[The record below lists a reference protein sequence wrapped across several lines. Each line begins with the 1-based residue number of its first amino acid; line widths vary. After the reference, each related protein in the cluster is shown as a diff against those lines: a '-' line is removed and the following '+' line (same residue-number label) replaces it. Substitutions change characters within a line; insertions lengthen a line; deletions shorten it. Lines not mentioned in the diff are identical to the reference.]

1 MSCRAICLA
10 AAVAATT
17 WLGAGSAL
25 AESRIALVIGN
36 SAYQSVSPLAN
47 PANDARAMGELLT
60 AAGFEVVAAPDLTQ
74 ESMRRAIGDFA
85 GKVAA
90 KGRDTVALVYY
101 AGHGV
106 QVDGENFLVPVDA
119 HVEREADVP
128 LQAVRL
134 ADLMNALAAV
144 PSKTRIVLLDA
155 CRDNPFSE
163 INKTSGKGL
172 AIVDAPAGSLVSYAT
187 APGGTAEDGTG
198 ADSPYTGSLTKIAR
212 QPGLPLEQALK
223 RVRLAVHQTTDG
235 RQTPWESSS
244 LTSDFVFFP
253 GAGGAQADHGATRP
267 TGGTVAGARRDAR
280 SVDQWRRELQTL
292 APREAYEIVIREDV
306 VEGYE
311 ALIALF
317 PQQPFVSRVRS
328 LFDRRSEMSDW
339 YIAVTLD
346 TIAAY
351 QEFLSKHPNSD
362 FAATARRLMLRS
374 ATRSLIEASR
384 NPSRLANVATPTAGP
399 TCPCS
404 TPGPSPERRGDAPP
418 QGPGGPTFTSLP
430 PLPTPLPPPVVVV
443 PPPPIIPPVVVI
455 PPGGRPDGR
464 PDGYPPRHPGTGS
477 TGSDPGKGT
486 GGTNPD
492 RTPPVATVPP
502 KPPVVTTVP
511 PKPPVVTVPP
521 KPKPVVTAP
530 PPRRTVSLP
539 PRNPPSRVM
548 GPPRPRFT
556 SGPSPRFVR
565 PGPGPGVRMM
575 GPRFGGS
582 PIR

>member
-1 MSCRAICLA
+1 MLYRALYVA

-17 WLGAGSAL
+17 WLGAGAAL

-36 SAYQSVSPLAN
+36 SAYQSVSPLIN
-47 PANDARAMGELLT
+47 PANDAKAMGELLT

-85 GKVAA
+85 GKVGA

-119 HVEREADVP
+119 RVEREADVP

-163 INKTSGKGL
+163 IHKTTGKGL

-187 APGGTAEDGTG
+187 APGGTAEDGAG
-198 ADSPYTGSLTKIAR
+198 ADSPYTGALTKIAR

-253 GAGGAQADHGATRP
+253 GAGGAQADHGTARP

-317 PQQPFVSRVRS
+317 PQQPFVPRVRS
-328 LFDRRSEMSDW
+328 LFERRSEMTDW

-351 QEFLSKHPNSD
+351 QEFLSKHPTSD
-362 FAATARRLMLRS
+362 FAETARRLMLRS

-404 TPGPSPERRGDAPP
+404 TPGPAPERRTDTPP
-418 QGPGGPTFTSLP
+418 QGPGGPTFTALP
-430 PLPTPLPPPVVVV
+430 PLPTPPPRIVVV
-443 PPPPIIPPVVVI
+443 PPPPFIPPVVVI
-455 PPGGRPDGR
+455 PPSGGRPDGR
-464 PDGYPPRHPGTGS
+464 PDGHPTRNPTGPI
-477 TGSDPGKGT
+477 GSDPGKGS
-486 GGTNPD
+486 NYPD

-502 KPPVVTTVP
+502 KPPAVTVPPKPPVATVP
-511 PKPPVVTVPP
+511 PKPPVVST
-521 KPKPVVTAP
+521 
-530 PPRRTVSLP
+530 PPRRNVSLP
-539 PRNPPSRVM
+539 PKNPPPRVM
-548 GPPRPRFT
+548 GPSRPRFT
-556 SGPSPRFVR
+556 SAQPRFVR
-565 PGPGPGVRMM
+565 PASPPPRMRPM
-575 GPRFGGS
+575 MMRPRGFGG
-582 PIR
+582 PAIR